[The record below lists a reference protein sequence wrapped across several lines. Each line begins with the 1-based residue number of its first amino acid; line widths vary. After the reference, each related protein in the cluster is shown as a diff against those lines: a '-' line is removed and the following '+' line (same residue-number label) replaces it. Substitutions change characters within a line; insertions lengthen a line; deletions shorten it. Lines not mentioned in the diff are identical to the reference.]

1 MFILRDYAQTVRLET
16 RLSCPYG
23 DLCYNCIVKRQ
34 KREAVMTYLGKGIY
48 TLPSASRIIKIDSQK
63 MRRWVNGYTRQR
75 DAEPHYSEPLIK
87 PEFKHVPDNAVLS
100 FLDLMELLFIK
111 NFVQHGISIQKIRKA
126 AASAAALLNTSH
138 PFAVR
143 KMYTDGKGIFARY
156 AEENKD
162 PLLLDLIHRQ
172 FQFDEVIAPLL
183 YENIDFDVY
192 DCARKWWPDGKNSGV
207 VLDPQRNFGRPILD
221 RHNVRTE
228 LIYELY
234 KTNHSL
240 DEISDWY
247 ELGKDEIEV
256 AIGFEKGLAA

>member
-1 MFILRDYAQTVRLET
+1 
-16 RLSCPYG
+16 
-23 DLCYNCIVKRQ
+23 
-34 KREAVMTYLGKGIY
+34 MTYLGKGIY
-48 TLPSASRIIKIDSQK
+48 TLPSASKIIKIDSQK

-75 DAEPHYSEPLIK
+75 NAEARYSEPLIK
-87 PEFKHVPDNAVLS
+87 PEFEHGPDNAVLS

-126 AASAAALLNTSH
+126 AASAADLLDTSH

-156 AEENKD
+156 AEENRD
-162 PLLLDLIHRQ
+162 SLLLDLICRQ

-183 YENIDFDVY
+183 YESIDFDVS
-192 DCARKWWPDGKNSGV
+192 DCARKWWPLGKDGNV

-234 KTNHSL
+234 KANRSV

-247 ELGKDEIEV
+247 ELDKGETEA